1 MFLTFH
7 GRSRVAPDIEAKIHE
22 SPHVMTGPLIVLAL
36 GALGAGFA
44 FKDFF
49 IGIGQS
55 AFWRDSL
62 FTAPGNTILQDMH
75 EVPGWVVTAPSV
87 MMVAGFLIASLFY
100 LALPWLPRILSS
112 LFKPIYKFLL
122 NKWYFDEL
130 YDFIFVRP
138 ALAIGRFFWK
148 VGDGKLIDGLG
159 PDGISARVLDV
170 TRQAV
175 KIQTG
180 LVYHYAF
187 AMLIGV
193 AMLLT
198 WFMFA
203 GGVLK

>member
-1 MFLTFH
+1 MTDWPILSAITF
-7 GRSRVAPDIEAKIHE
+7 AP
-22 SPHVMTGPLIVLAL
+22 LL
-36 GALGAGFA
+36 GAAMIML
-44 FKDFF
+44 
-49 IGIGQS
+49 
-55 AFWRDSL
+55 
-62 FTAPGNTILQDMH
+62 
-75 EVPGWVVTAPSV
+75 
-87 MMVAGFLIASLFY
+87 MVRGDDASLFY